1 MNFMDGI
8 QLGENINNICYNVI
22 KRFHGWEEIIL
33 YLYQINHNF
42 REMCDHFE
50 QTSKMLELNRQST
63 ITHSNITTELQTFIR
78 ELEVEILRN
87 LKEFKGAARS
97 HK

>member
-1 MNFMDGI
+1 M
-8 QLGENINNICYNVI
+8 GENISKICYNVI
-22 KRFHGWEEIIL
+22 KCFHGWEEIIL
-33 YLYQINHNF
+33 HLYQIDHNF

-50 QTSKMLELNRQST
+50 QTSKMLELNRQSA
-63 ITHSNITTELQTFIR
+63 IAHSNITTELQVIIR

-87 LKEFKGAARS
+87 LKEFKEAAGS